1 MTQTAK
7 ICKELITQGVKNIAQ
22 IEFNEQ
28 KWRNSSL
35 KAIESFLNK
44 ICVIEPIATNL
55 RNEDMFRLTHIITRD
70 KYRRH
75 VQHLDLSILKK
86 YNTDIYLDTKG
97 YYNICIN
104 GIFVSYKIYACPPRT
119 TDIIRYI
126 WTSLNED
133 KPRTREEYNDFIK
146 TITQEI
152 RM

>member
-86 YNTDIYLDTKG
+86 YNTNIYLDTEG
-97 YYNICIN
+97 YYNIRIN
-104 GIFVSYKIYACPPRT
+104 GEFISYKIHTCPPRT
-119 TDIIRYI
+119 VHIITYI
-126 WTSLNED
+126 WNTLYRSNPD
-133 KPRTREEYNDFIK
+133 SEYDEFNK
-146 TITQEI
+146 TITEEI
-152 RM
+152 IT